1 MERFHRTLKADT
13 ANPPQEDMRKQQ
25 QAFDGF
31 RAKYNGFRAKYNGF
45 RAKYNGFRA
54 KYNGFRAK
62 YNEERPH
69 EALGQ
74 EPPARHCQPSSRSYP
89 SKPRSPEYG
98 DEVIVRRVRSNGEI
112 KWRGSKVYLREAL
125 IGELVGLIPKDGQH
139 LGICFG
145 PLQIGD
151 MDTYTRKVLRPPI
164 QVLPM
169 SLV

>member
-62 YNEERPH
+62 YSGFRAKYNGFRAKYNEERPH
-69 EALGQ
+69 ESLGQ

-112 KWRGSKVYLREAL
+112 NWRGSKVYLREA
-125 IGELVGLIPKDGQH
+125 
-139 LGICFG
+139 
-145 PLQIGD
+145 
-151 MDTYTRKVLRPPI
+151 
-164 QVLPM
+164 
-169 SLV
+169 